1 MELYTREESREEW
14 RQARR
19 SAFIQDVLGAFTQRS
34 AELLPFEVVRQELHL
49 RDARYLGLHD
59 VPLDRIVGSVGR
71 SEDFTRAFFPRHESV
86 GRRWLTRGVDLS
98 GTASCPI

>member
-1 MELYTREESREEW
+1 MELYAREDSREEW

-49 RDARYLGLHD
+49 RNARYLDLDD

-71 SEDFTRAFFPRHESV
+71 SEDFTRAFFLRHESV
-86 GRRWLTRGVDLS
+86 GCRWLTRGVDLS

>member
-49 RDARYLGLHD
+49 RNARYLGLHD